1 MEIYGDQH
9 ESKIIRS
16 LARIRCQEGKKGAK
30 QVFTFGD
37 QIVRMARKMP
47 LDHAKPHTAHDHK
60 GDSFGGHIAA
70 KITRLLTVLYN
81 LQVK

>member
-16 LARIRCQEGKKGAK
+16 LARIRCQKGKKGAK

-37 QIVRMARKMP
+37 KVIGIARQMP
-47 LDHAKPHTAHDHK
+47 LYHAKPHTAHDHK
-60 GDSFGGHIAA
+60 GDSFGRHIAA

-81 LQVK
+81 LQVE